1 MRKDIKDPEEYYSH
15 MRWTKYVLPNGR
27 ECYLT
32 QRPDSAKPSSVQEFI
47 ADKKPIVRMQYT
59 DDMVE
64 RPPNDPQ
71 VHWYPWVPCLN
82 IPVECVYASCMMIDR
97 YVNLPMSDYPG
108 SIWLHCDSSTMRAP
122 TFFGLYLITH
132 FPVKT
137 VLKICQKAEYS
148 ENSFEFASHSRA
160 DKYLRYSLLRD
171 PGVKELVQAFQ
182 KEGHSGGYTYYMG
195 RDRK

>member
-1 MRKDIKDPEEYYSH
+1 VRRDIKDPEEYFSH
-15 MRWTKYVLPNGR
+15 MRWTKYVLTNGR

-47 ADKKPIVRMQYT
+47 AEKKPIVRFQYT

-64 RPPNDPQ
+64 RPPNDPP
-71 VHWYPWVPCLN
+71 VHWYPWAPCLN
-82 IPVECVYASCMMIDR
+82 IPLECVYASCTLLDH
-97 YVNLPMSDYPG
+97 YVNSKEPG

-122 TFFGLYLITH
+122 TFFGLYLVTH

-137 VLKICQKAEYS
+137 MLKICHNAEYS
-148 ENSFEFASHSRA
+148 ENSFEFANRSRA
-160 DKYLRYSLLRD
+160 DKYLRYSLRRD

-182 KEGHSGGYTYYMG
+182 KEGNAGAHRYYN
-195 RDRK
+195 DRERE